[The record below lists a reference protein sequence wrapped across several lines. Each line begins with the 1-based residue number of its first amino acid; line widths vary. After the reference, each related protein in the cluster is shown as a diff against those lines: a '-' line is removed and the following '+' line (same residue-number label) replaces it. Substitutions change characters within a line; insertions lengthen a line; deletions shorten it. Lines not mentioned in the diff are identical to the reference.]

1 MCAFGTIEGPVGALR
16 QLITTPYREGDP
28 LWAAGCF
35 TAPYQGLSPVLG
47 NSHAGFSG
55 EGFAARLAPYPTI
68 RHAHHSGAKVGLRAG
83 AQRINAK
90 TLGVLKHSAKTDIK
104 SRVSWSFVT
113 RLM

>member
-90 TLGVLKHSAKTDIK
+90 TLCEKIMFKP
-104 SRVSWSFVT
+104 
-113 RLM
+113 